1 MIDAPH
7 GVSDIRVL
15 LADDHM
21 VVRAGL
27 KSLLGSE
34 PDIRIIA
41 EVSNGPDA
49 VSYAM
54 RLEPDVVIMDLTM
67 PGQDGI
73 EATKEIVEKAPNV
86 RVLVLTVHPE
96 DESLVAAMSA
106 GASGYLLKS
115 DADREIATAVRSVS
129 RGERYLGPRAERLL
143 QGSYRGSRRRCAR
156 DRSLPTSHATRTS
169 RPALRRAR
177 AHRGGDR
184 RRVCSSAQSRWTPT
198 SGESRTS

>member
-49 VSYAM
+49 VSYAI
-54 RLEPDVVIMDLTM
+54 RLEPGVVIMDLTM
-67 PGQDGI
+67 PGQD
-73 EATKEIVEKAPNV
+73 E
-86 RVLVLTVHPE
+86 
-96 DESLVAAMSA
+96 
-106 GASGYLLKS
+106 
-115 DADREIATAVRSVS
+115 
-129 RGERYLGPRAERLL
+129 
-143 QGSYRGSRRRCAR
+143 
-156 DRSLPTSHATRTS
+156 
-169 RPALRRAR
+169 
-177 AHRGGDR
+177 
-184 RRVCSSAQSRWTPT
+184 
-198 SGESRTS
+198 